1 MPLRP
6 AVALTRRVTR
16 IATLLAAALVAAGG
30 GLACAAPAAAGTG
43 GAASGAATGA
53 AAGAPAAAPT
63 RAGTERLL
71 RLEPSRPIAPFALQD
86 QDGREFLSARQLPG
100 QVSLVFFGFTHCP
113 DVCPTTLL
121 ALQQVLADGPEFA
134 AVRLYMISVDGER
147 DTPAVLKAF
156 LGQVS
161 PRIVGLTGPAAQV
174 RPVARSFT
182 ASFVRQPPTQP
193 GGFYTVDHSSQVY
206 LVGRDGRLR
215 AIFFNAPPDV
225 LRAAL
230 RDALR

>member
-1 MPLRP
+1 MPLRSAHAP
-6 AVALTRRVTR
+6 TRRSGR
-16 IATLLAAALVAAGG
+16 LAARLAAALIGVGA
-30 GLACAAPAAAGTG
+30 GLAAAAPAAP
-43 GAASGAATGA
+43 SV
-53 AAGAPAAAPT
+53 
-63 RAGTERLL
+63 AGTERML
-71 RLEPSRPIAPFALQD
+71 RLSPPRAIAPFTLQD
-86 QDGREFLSARQLPG
+86 HDGREFLSSRQLPG

-121 ALQQVLADGPEFA
+121 KLQQVLADGAEFA

-161 PRIVGLTGPAAQV
+161 PRLVGLTGPARQV
-174 RPVARSFT
+174 QPVARSFT
-182 ASFVRQPPTQP
+182 ASFMRQPPMQP
-193 GGFYTVDHSSQVY
+193 GGHYTVDHSSQVY

-215 AIFFNAPPDV
+215 AIFFDAPPAV

-230 RDALR
+230 RDALH

>member
-1 MPLRP
+1 MPRRSP
-6 AVALTRRVTR
+6 TAVNPRRR
-16 IATLLAAALVAAGG
+16 RASI
-30 GLACAAPAAAGTG
+30 GLALGLIVACAGLH
-43 GAASGAATGA
+43 GASP
-53 AAGAPAAAPT
+53 AAGA
-63 RAGTERLL
+63 ERVL
-71 RLEPSRPIAPFALQD
+71 RLDPSRAIAPFALQD

-121 ALQQVLADGPEFA
+121 TLQQVLADGPEFA
-134 AVRLYMISVDGER
+134 AVRLYLISVDGER
-147 DTPAVLKAF
+147 DTPAVLKSF

-161 PRIVGLTGPAAQV
+161 PRIVGLTAPAVQV

-193 GGFYTVDHSSQVY
+193 GGHYTVDHSSQVY

-215 AIFFNAPPDV
+215 AIFFNAPPEA

-230 RDALR
+230 REALR

>member
-1 MPLRP
+1 M
-6 AVALTRRVTR
+6 
-16 IATLLAAALVAAGG
+16 
-30 GLACAAPAAAGTG
+30 
-43 GAASGAATGA
+43 
-53 AAGAPAAAPT
+53 
-63 RAGTERLL
+63 L
-71 RLEPSRPIAPFALQD
+71 RLSPSRALAPFTLED
-86 QDGREFLSARQLPG
+86 QEGREFQSARQLPG
-100 QVSLVFFGFTHCP
+100 QVSLVFFGFAHCP

-121 ALQQVLADGPEFA
+121 KLQQVLAAGPEFA

-182 ASFVRQPPTQP
+182 ASFVRQAPTQP
-193 GGFYTVDHSSQVY
+193 GGHYTVDHSSQVY
-206 LVGRDGRLR
+206 LVDRDGRLR
-215 AIFFNAPPDV
+215 AIFFNAPQDV